1 MRGTVARKL
10 RRAAAEAG
18 RQVLQPRAKIRRRLD
33 GSVVQEPFRHTG
45 VMRTYKDLKWGWVR
59 GLLK

>member
-10 RRAAAEAG
+10 RRAAAEAV
-18 RQVLQPRAKIRRRLD
+18 RLSTQVPKPKFLR
-33 GSVVQEPFRHTG
+33 V
-45 VMRTYKDLKWGWVR
+45 YKDLKWGWKM

>member
-10 RRAAAEAG
+10 RRAAAEA
-18 RQVLQPRAKIRRRLD
+18 VRL
-33 GSVVQEPFRHTG
+33 STKVPKPKFLRV
-45 VMRTYKDLKWGWVR
+45 YKDLKWGWTR